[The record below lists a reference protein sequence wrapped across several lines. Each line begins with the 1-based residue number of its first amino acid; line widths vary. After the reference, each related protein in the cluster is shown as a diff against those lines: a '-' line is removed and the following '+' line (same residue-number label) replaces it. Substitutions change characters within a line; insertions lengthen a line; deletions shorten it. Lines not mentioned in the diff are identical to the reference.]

1 MIKVGDIGFLRALET
16 SDLDWL
22 YSIENNA
29 EWWHLGISK
38 EPWSKD
44 VLSKYIHSQPGNL
57 MRDGQLRLILEVEG
71 LPLGA
76 LDVYDYDPIAR
87 KGGLGIVMN
96 QEAQGKG
103 LAKMAMGSF
112 VQYLLQTIGL
122 NMVYAV
128 TPITNEASIA
138 LFESLQFKNS
148 GTLRHWVLQ
157 KGQFQDAYLFQIV
170 QA

>member
-22 YSIENNA
+22 YSIENNSD
-29 EWWHLGISK
+29 WWHLGISK

-44 VLSKYIHSQPGNL
+44 VLLKYIHSQPGSL
-57 MRDGQLRLILEVEG
+57 VRDGQLRLILEVEG
-71 LPLGA
+71 SPLGA
-76 LDVYDYDPIAR
+76 LDIYDYDPIAR

-112 VQYLLQTIGL
+112 IKHLLQTIGL

-128 TPITNEASIA
+128 TPVTNEASIA
-138 LFESLQFKNS
+138 LFESLHFKNS

-157 KGQFQDAYLFQIV
+157 KGQFQDAYLFQLV
-170 QA
+170 QT